1 VIGDRCE
8 QASVRVLAHVII
20 GRGRYV
26 SFVDDGY
33 W

>member
-1 VIGDRCE
+1 LKEGAELLGLRFLDHIVF
-8 QASVRVLAHVII
+8 